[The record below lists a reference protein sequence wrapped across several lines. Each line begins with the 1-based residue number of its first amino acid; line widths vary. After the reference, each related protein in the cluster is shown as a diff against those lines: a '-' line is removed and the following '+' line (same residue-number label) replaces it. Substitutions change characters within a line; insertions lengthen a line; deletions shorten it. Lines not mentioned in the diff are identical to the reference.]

1 MKKENEKMK
10 KDIDLLMGEY
20 NKKIEKEEK
29 EKQLQKEAE
38 KKETQLQK
46 EEEELSSKND
56 NLNLIN
62 YFKCDNI
69 KQMQHID
76 TITHPYFY
84 FSDVAVYC
92 IIKNNKRLYQMTG
105 SFNNNSKY
113 YIIIYDLVNKKRE
126 NLIYIGDAYINK
138 IKHYYNPSDK
148 MHMLLC
154 FGGNVVQIWDI
165 SSNPSTKISN
175 IENISSGQANCLIF
189 KDNRFFIFGIYSQQS
204 EYNLV
209 CWDQN
214 GNQVNNNINIY
225 GSPKFME
232 TAYIENKTYI
242 LMDGYDSESR
252 LYFPQ
257 CYDYDNNKVY
267 YYKNKNDKSSSGITC
282 INLFNKGNKIEDIDL
297 IVCKNDKIEVF
308 NFINKNLIREI
319 TINNISSLCTI
330 NQKYVFVSDSKSN
343 KIKIIDKEY
352 SLLNKEYNTMPVKIH
367 GIKKIKIPEI
377 GECIVTISDPVIGLW
392 KI

>member
-1 MKKENEKMK
+1 MN

-20 NKKIEKEEK
+20 NKKIEKE
-29 EKQLQKEAE
+29 KEAE
-38 KKETQLQK
+38 EREKQLQK

-105 SFNNNSKY
+105 SFNKNSKY

-126 NLIYIGDAYINK
+126 NLIYIGENVYINK

-165 SSNPSTKISN
+165 SSNPSTK
-175 IENISSGQANCLIF
+175 
-189 KDNRFFIFGIYSQQS
+189 
-204 EYNLV
+204 
-209 CWDQN
+209 
-214 GNQVNNNINIY
+214 
-225 GSPKFME
+225 
-232 TAYIENKTYI
+232 
-242 LMDGYDSESR
+242 
-252 LYFPQ
+252 
-257 CYDYDNNKVY
+257 
-267 YYKNKNDKSSSGITC
+267 
-282 INLFNKGNKIEDIDL
+282 
-297 IVCKNDKIEVF
+297 
-308 NFINKNLIREI
+308 NF
-319 TINNISSLCTI
+319 
-330 NQKYVFVSDSKSN
+330 
-343 KIKIIDKEY
+343 
-352 SLLNKEYNTMPVKIH
+352 
-367 GIKKIKIPEI
+367 
-377 GECIVTISDPVIGLW
+377 
-392 KI
+392 

>member
-1 MKKENEKMK
+1 MK

-20 NKKIEKEEK
+20 NKKIEKE
-29 EKQLQKEAE
+29 
-38 KKETQLQK
+38 KETEEREKQLQK

-69 KQMQHID
+69 KQMQYID
-76 TITHPYFY
+76 TITYPCFD
-84 FSDVAVYC
+84 FNTFTVYC

-126 NLIYIGDAYINK
+126 NLIYIGENAYINK

-175 IENISSGQANCLIF
+175 IENISGQANCLIF
-189 KDNRFFIFGIYSQQS
+189 KENRFFIFGIYSQQS

-232 TAYIENKTYI
+232 TTYIENKTYI

-267 YYKNKNDKSSSGITC
+267 YYKNKNDKSSSDITC

-330 NQKYVFVSDSKSN
+330 NQKYVFVSDSSN

-352 SLLNKEYNTMPVKIH
+352 SLLNKEYNTMLAEIH
-367 GIKKIKIPEI
+367 VTKKIKIPEI
-377 GECIVTISDPVIGLW
+377 GECIVTISEPAIGLW